1 MSDFMRDLYQEMI
14 LDHNRSPRNFGALE
28 EANRQAEGF
37 NPLCGD
43 QVTVFLLVKAGRIED
58 IRFDGVGCA
67 ISTAAASIMTQEL
80 KGLTENEAEAL
91 FGTYNQ
97 LIRGEGDFD
106 MDELGRLAVFGGV
119 SEYPAR
125 VKCASLCWHTAKAAL
140 QDSDKA
146 VTTE

>member
-1 MSDFMRDLYQEMI
+1 
-14 LDHNRSPRNFGALE
+14 
-28 EANRQAEGF
+28 
-37 NPLCGD
+37 
-43 QVTVFLLVKAGRIED
+43 
-58 IRFDGVGCA
+58 
-67 ISTAAASIMTQEL
+67 MTQEL
-80 KGLTENEAEAL
+80 KGLTEAEAEAL
-91 FGTYNQ
+91 FEQYNQ

-140 QDSDKA
+140 HEHDQA